1 MSDQIKSLEEGLEFQ
16 PNLDEFKKTLG
27 ITPRK
32 YWQMVARE
40 KLWSEQNAW
49 KLPELQGSDGVVLTK
64 DPTHEDRL
72 TALEQRIQRQAE
84 LLEQM
89 ERALN
94 ELTEMLRPSP
104 DPTDQIQKLHKQ
116 IIDQYP
122 VEHGQLYQAVDSD
135 GTVCR
140 YSQEPYLGIAQGVW
154 NYNGPL
160 WTVDDVQ
167 LNGINWRETL
177 IKL

>member
-1 MSDQIKSLEEGLEFQ
+1 MRDQL
-16 PNLDEFKKTLG
+16 
-27 ITPRK
+27 
-32 YWQMVARE
+32 V
-40 KLWSEQNAW
+40 
-49 KLPELQGSDGVVLTK
+49 
-64 DPTHEDRL
+64 
-72 TALEQRIQRQAE
+72 ALEQRIQRQAE

-89 ERALN
+89 DRALN

-122 VEHGQLYQAVDSD
+122 VEPGQLYQAVDAD
-135 GTVCR
+135 GLVFR
-140 YSQEPYLGIAQGVW
+140 FNREPYLDEDHGNW
-154 NYNGPL
+154 NCLCMFNHI
-160 WTVDDVQ
+160 DDCE